1 MLTLI
6 AVTDPSAPSPA
17 CHGFAVEGELVVP
30 FGLDCDEP
38 ERCRCSRAW
47 AGLATLGFTEL
58 AEVADRPNLS
68 RSDLSRAV
76 HDLLDRLGYVDDIV
90 QAHEAGDEWFDE
102 LDITDPVVAIDRIVE
117 DHVAQIEQ
125 ICAHFPAGTV
135 LSRLGDLVA
144 ETVSSRAA

>member
-6 AVTDPSAPSPA
+6 AVADPAAPSPA

-30 FGLDCDEP
+30 FGLDCAEP
-38 ERCRCSRAW
+38 ETCRCGRAW
-47 AGLATLGFTEL
+47 AGLSTLGFTEL

-68 RSDLSRAV
+68 RADLHGAV
-76 HDLLDRLGYVDDIV
+76 RGLLDRLGYVDDITE
-90 QAHEAGDEWFDE
+90 AHEAGDEWLDG
-102 LDITDPVVAIDRIVE
+102 LDISDPVEAIERVVE
-117 DHVAQIEQ
+117 DHLARIEQ
-125 ICAHFPAGTV
+125 ICSHFPVGTV